1 MFFCTL
7 IYNKAIDT
15 DFMIVKPNF
24 LVYCWHPNPQP
35 VNVTDQ
41 SNWKIIYYRD
51 LLANEVDR
59 YSSKMRNT
67 ANKYDDV

>member
-7 IYNKAIDT
+7 INNKAILEILW
-15 DFMIVKPNF
+15 FVKPNF
-24 LVYCWHPNPQP
+24 LVYCWHTNPQP

-67 ANKYDDV
+67 ANKYDE

>member
-7 IYNKAIDT
+7 INNKAIIEILW
-15 DFMIVKPNF
+15 FVKPNF
-24 LVYCWHPNPQP
+24 LVYCWRPNPQP